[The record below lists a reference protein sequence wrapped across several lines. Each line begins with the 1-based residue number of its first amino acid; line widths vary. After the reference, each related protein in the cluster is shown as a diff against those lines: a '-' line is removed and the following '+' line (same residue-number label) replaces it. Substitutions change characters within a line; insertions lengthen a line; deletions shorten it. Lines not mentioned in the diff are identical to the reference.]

1 MVNSWCRFYQYIF
14 SKFYIIIKKS
24 RSKNSLI
31 KKNIIFSIAIDGSSA
46 SGKTTGSKILSKK
59 LNFKLLSSGKLY
71 RYIAYKIINNKNKYD
86 KKFII
91 NQSKNINL
99 NKLKDKKLYSLE
111 VTKLASIIAKKKYIR
126 NSLKKFQIN
135 FIKNNKKIIIEGRD
149 IASKIMPNADLKIFF
164 KCSVKEK
171 AKRRLK
177 EFKKINKK
185 ITLKEVEKSLNLR
198 DFSDKN
204 RKESPLL
211 FVKGAVLVD
220 TTKLTIKQME
230 LKLVTLVKE
239 KLFDKYGNI

>member
-1 MVNSWCRFYQYIF
+1 M
-14 SKFYIIIKKS
+14 
-24 RSKNSLI
+24 I
-31 KKNIIFSIAIDGSSA
+31 KKNIKFSIAIDGSSA
-46 SGKTTGSKILSKK
+46 SGKTTGSKIISKK
-59 LNFKLLSSGKLY
+59 FNFKLLSSGKLY
-71 RYIAYKIINNKNKYD
+71 RYIAFKIINNRNRYD
-86 KKFII
+86 KKFIT
-91 NQSKNINL
+91 NQSKNISL
-99 NKLKDKKLYSLE
+99 DKLKDKKLYSLE

-126 NSLKKFQIN
+126 SVLKEFQIN
-135 FIKNNKKIIIEGRD
+135 FIKNNKKVIIEGRD

-177 EFKKINKK
+177 EFKKINKN

-204 RKESPLL
+204 RKESPLI

-230 LKLVTLVKE
+230 QELVNLVKDR
-239 KLFDKYGNI
+239 LFNKYGNI